1 MVYDIK
7 NYVKLLCIRIDHFES
22 QIVDEKNTNDS
33 KEIEEFIKRYQNRQG
48 LKILIIQMNNMEI
61 VTFDEIKKFI
71 RNAHVFDYIRH
82 LANERHE
89 LIPVKDLGKL
99 DMNLYLNSMLNN
111 NMNS

>member
-61 VTFDEIKKFI
+61 VTFDEIIFHW
-71 RNAHVFDYIRH
+71 N
-82 LANERHE
+82 
-89 LIPVKDLGKL
+89 
-99 DMNLYLNSMLNN
+99 
-111 NMNS
+111 

>member
-22 QIVDEKNTNDS
+22 HIVDKQNTTDS

-61 VTFDEIKKFI
+61 VTFDEIIF
-71 RNAHVFDYIRH
+71 H
-82 LANERHE
+82 
-89 LIPVKDLGKL
+89 
-99 DMNLYLNSMLNN
+99 
-111 NMNS
+111 

>member
-61 VTFDEIKKFI
+61 VTFDEIIF
-71 RNAHVFDYIRH
+71 H
-82 LANERHE
+82 
-89 LIPVKDLGKL
+89 
-99 DMNLYLNSMLNN
+99 
-111 NMNS
+111 